1 MYLGENKTLT
11 IPADCITG
19 DVTIHARAHND
30 NAPVITGVEDNQ
42 SYDHAVT
49 PVCTDTDI
57 SSVILERNG
66 AVVSGYTL
74 GTPIAAKGSYSLCV
88 TNASGNSTALTFMIR
103 SKSVSVDF
111 QYQDR
116 YVTVSGAN
124 TATPGEDYSFTVTAQ
139 DSSVSVQGVKVE
151 LATSA
156 EELNQV
162 NGSETTLLS
171 ATTAPNVN
179 TIGVDA
185 AQDSSLPDG
194 NAYKYTLNYSHEN
207 SSSKTSSVYRKIS
220 NVNLTQGKPNAFSF
234 SFWISKDSLTTL
246 NENALDIWFSYVDT
260 LAQGLKVS
268 LPIKNL
274 CENVGTVVPLAA
286 IYVAGDSN
294 QYLSSG
300 DYSAVCLEEQGN
312 WYRICL
318 NAVDL
323 QYSDLHTG
331 DMQEAFYF
339 VLPTQLWKTMNAD
352 KTTIEL
358 CGLSLLRGTTI
369 NSKDTY
375 VEDGKTVLPLGAATG
390 TYTVPGKQIQAD
402 MTVIVISD
410 ESDAPHITGVENGKE
425 YQSSATPSC
434 ADTDIATVTLTRDGI
449 PVNDYRLGQTLTQ
462 KGNYVLTVTDRN
474 NNTTEVT
481 FSVYH
486 SYNVTKKGENII
498 IAGADSASDLKDYEF
513 TLAKSSESVTLDQVY
528 YEAPWSGK
536 VIFSDSFGTAAY
548 AGDAHGPRCEVADHS
563 AAPIDGIWKRAAKY
577 SYDDSIPGASSSS
590 EHQ

>member
-74 GTPIAAKGSYSLCV
+74 GTPIAAKGSYSLRV

-124 TATPGEDYSFTVTAQ
+124 TATPGEDYSFTVTAK

-234 SFWISKDSLTTL
+234 SFC
-246 NENALDIWFSYVDT
+246 
-260 LAQGLKVS
+260 
-268 LPIKNL
+268 P
-274 CENVGTVVPLAA
+274 PL
-286 IYVAGDSN
+286 
-294 QYLSSG
+294 
-300 DYSAVCLEEQGN
+300 
-312 WYRICL
+312 
-318 NAVDL
+318 
-323 QYSDLHTG
+323 
-331 DMQEAFYF
+331 
-339 VLPTQLWKTMNAD
+339 
-352 KTTIEL
+352 
-358 CGLSLLRGTTI
+358 
-369 NSKDTY
+369 
-375 VEDGKTVLPLGAATG
+375 
-390 TYTVPGKQIQAD
+390 
-402 MTVIVISD
+402 
-410 ESDAPHITGVENGKE
+410 
-425 YQSSATPSC
+425 
-434 ADTDIATVTLTRDGI
+434 
-449 PVNDYRLGQTLTQ
+449 
-462 KGNYVLTVTDRN
+462 
-474 NNTTEVT
+474 
-481 FSVYH
+481 
-486 SYNVTKKGENII
+486 
-498 IAGADSASDLKDYEF
+498 
-513 TLAKSSESVTLDQVY
+513 
-528 YEAPWSGK
+528 
-536 VIFSDSFGTAAY
+536 
-548 AGDAHGPRCEVADHS
+548 
-563 AAPIDGIWKRAAKY
+563 
-577 SYDDSIPGASSSS
+577 
-590 EHQ
+590 